1 MNIVRSF
8 RLALVGLTV
17 NKLRSFLTMLGIII
31 GVAAVIT
38 LLSVG
43 RGVQLFVS
51 AEFEGLGNNLLFVF
65 PGKYVPGQN
74 RNPVTGQLAP
84 VGSGLT
90 TDDYLALS
98 DPARAP
104 SLRLVVPEYGRFSSV
119 TRERYTTRTQVT
131 GTTSG
136 FPEVRNF
143 AVVDGN
149 FFGDQDVNSGTRV
162 AILGQSV
169 YAALFPDGESPIGE
183 TIKIN
188 NVPFRVIGLLEAK
201 GGSGLNDQDDMV
213 LIPLSTAQRRLF
225 PARRSDG
232 KLRLD
237 RIVAEMYDPTQQDI
251 AIFDI
256 EEVLRQTHKINFR
269 DQDDFSVLS
278 QEEISNAFGQVAT
291 ILTVFLAVIAGISL
305 IVGGIGIMNI
315 MLVSVRERTREIG
328 LRKAVGA
335 KRNDILLQF
344 LVEAMTLSLVGGFAG
359 LIFGILGARVIA
371 RFSENLQTSVAWDS
385 ALLAIVFSAAVGLF
399 FGIYPATR
407 AAALSPIEAL
417 RYE

>member
-1 MNIVRSF
+1 MKIVQSF
-8 RLALVGLTV
+8 RLALVGLSV

-65 PGKYVPGQN
+65 PGKFVPGQN
-74 RNPVTGQLAP
+74 RNPVTGRLAP
-84 VGSGLT
+84 VGNGLT

-104 SLRLVVPEYGRFSSV
+104 SLKLVVPEYGRYSSV
-119 TRERYTTRTQVT
+119 TRDRYTARTQVT
-131 GTTSG
+131 GSTPG
-136 FPEVRNF
+136 FTEVRNF
-143 AVVDGN
+143 SVSDGN
-149 FFGDQDVNSGTRV
+149 FFSDQDVDSGVRV
-162 AILGQSV
+162 AVLGQTV
-169 YAALFPDGESPIGE
+169 YQELFPNGESPIGE
-183 TIKIN
+183 SIKIN
-188 NVPFRVIGLLEAK
+188 NVPFRVIGLLAAK
-201 GGSGLNDQDDMV
+201 GGSGLNDQDDVV
-213 LIPLSTAQRRLF
+213 LVPLTTAQRRLF

-237 RIVAEMYDPTQQDI
+237 RIVAEMFDPAQQDL

-256 EEVLRQTHKINFR
+256 QEVLRQTHKINYR
-269 DQDDFSVLS
+269 EQDDFSVLS

-291 ILTVFLAVIAGISL
+291 ILTIFLGVIAGISL
-305 IVGGIGIMNI
+305 LVGGIGIMNI
-315 MLVSVRERTREIG
+315 MLVSVTERTREIG

-335 KRNDILLQF
+335 RRNDILLQF
-344 LVEAMTLSLVGGFAG
+344 LVEAMTLSLLGGFFG
-359 LIFGILGARVIA
+359 IIFGIFGARLIA
-371 RFSENLQTSVAWDS
+371 RFSDTLQTFVAWDS
-385 ALLAIVFSAAVGLF
+385 VLLAILFSAAVGLF

-407 AAALSPIEAL
+407 AAALRPIEAL